1 MSAKNTSDLGDDNTN
16 FIQPEFLRVKGVE
29 RMFGIK
35 RGKLYQLMRNG
46 IVSSK
51 SLRNRGTIRGI
62 RLISADS
69 VRDYIDSQEQ

>member
-1 MSAKNTSDLGDDNTN
+1 MNTKNSSDLGDDNTN

-35 RGKLYQLMRNG
+35 RGKLYQLIRNG

-51 SLRNRGTIRGI
+51 SLRTRGTIRGI